1 MYELKDYKLDIY
13 SCERDGYCRE
23 MIRNQTI
30 PREQYGAPKG
40 VNVIREVQ
48 PDSTYLICPIR
59 ERKTFESYYAR
70 GRMILARAILE
81 GRIGY
86 NKSLSDR
93 VYSCLLC
100 GNCKEHC
107 PHDVNT
113 VDVTKALR
121 AEVVRGG
128 YPIPP
133 EIDKLFTTVEAS
145 HNIFGEPQDRRFTKI
160 VEEGGKIPSKQ
171 GAELVYFPGCV
182 ACYRFPEI
190 AASTIKILS
199 KCGVDFN
206 VLGADE
212 WCCGDP
218 LFMAGGLELA
228 REHVEHTVNT
238 IKNTGAKKIVT
249 ACAGCYRTFVEEY
262 PEMLGE
268 SFADV
273 GIEVVHTAQLLSELL
288 DEGKLKL
295 RKGIKGRVT
304 YHDPCELGRHGEVY
318 DEPRK
323 VIQSIPD
330 VEFVELRRNRGNTWC
345 CGGGGTYKMTHPDDS
360 LDIAG
365 DKLDEAREIKADIIL
380 SCCPTCKWN
389 MLEKVK
395 EENAPFKV
403 MDLTEIVEKAL

>member
-1 MYELKDYKLDIY
+1 MVRDRDQTYK
-13 SCERDGYCRE
+13 
-23 MIRNQTI
+23 
-30 PREQYGAPKG
+30 
-40 VNVIREVQ
+40 
-48 PDSTYLICPIR
+48 ICPIR
-59 ERKTFESYYAR
+59 ERKGFESYFAR
-70 GRMILARAILE
+70 GRMFIARSMLE
-81 GRIGY
+81 GLLDY
-86 NKSLSDR
+86 VPETVER
-93 VYSCLLC
+93 VYTCLLC

-107 PHDVNT
+107 PSELDT
-113 VDVTKALR
+113 VGATKALR
-121 AEVVRGG
+121 AETVRGG

-268 SFADV
+268 SFEDM
-273 GIEVVHTAQLLSELL
+273 GIEVVHVAQLLAELL
-288 DEGKLKL
+288 DKGKLKL

-304 YHDPCELGRHGEVY
+304 YHDPCELGRHCKVY
-318 DEPRK
+318 EEPRK
-323 VIQSIPD
+323 IIQSIPNID
-330 VEFVELRRNRGNTWC
+330 FVELRRNRGNTWC

-365 DKLDEAREIKADIIL
+365 DKLDEAKEVKADIIL

-389 MLEKVK
+389 IKDVIEK
-395 EENAPFKV
+395 EGPQLKV
-403 MDLTEIVEKAL
+403 FDLTELVAKAI